1 MDGDFL
7 CFEQTAGRRRTVD
20 LEALLP
26 ALTIQVQPGS
36 ADPECLAPLFERKL
50 HPPVEEAAV
59 GCGNCSQWKF
69 ARVQSMR
76 PIVLDGL
83 ALD

>member
-7 CFEQTAGRRRTVD
+7 CFEQTAGRRGTVD

-26 ALTIQVQPGS
+26 ALTIQVHPGS
-36 ADPECLAPLFERKL
+36 ADPECLAPLLERKL
-50 HPPVEEAAV
+50 HPPVEEAGI
-59 GCGNCSQWKF
+59 GCSNGSQWQF
-69 ARVQSMR
+69 ARVQSVR

>member
-26 ALTIQVQPGS
+26 ALTIQVHPGS
-36 ADPECLAPLFERKL
+36 ADPECLAPLLKRQP
-50 HPPVEEAAV
+50 HPPVKEAGI
-59 GCGNCSQWKF
+59 GCSNGSQWQF
-69 ARVQSMR
+69 ARVQSVG